1 LVFTTQKETST
12 LTRVL
17 SMPVKVHVVDPS
29 AYTPAYDH
37 ALCAAL
43 ALAGVDVELFTS
55 RFAYG
60 EAPPPAGY
68 SRRELFYRAARGAPA
83 SPLRRALKLAGHV
96 PGMLRYRAAAQAAE
110 LVHFQWL
117 ALPQI
122 DGWLLPRGRPLVLTA
137 HDVLA
142 REPTPAQRSA
152 QLRLYRRMDAVI
164 VHSEHGRA
172 RLIGELGLAPERVHT
187 IPHGAFEHLARLP
200 ETPLPGELA
209 AGPQAT
215 RAPVVLCFGVI
226 RPYKGVDVLIEAW
239 QDGLAGAE
247 LWIVGRPRGVDLR
260 ALARRAP
267 ASVRWVTRYVSDG
280 ELAACFRRADVVVAP
295 YREIEQSG
303 VLATAL
309 AFASP
314 LVLSDVG
321 GFNEVAAAGA
331 AQLVPPGDPAA
342 LREAL
347 VALLGDG
354 GERERLSV
362 AARALAEAEWSW
374 QRVAERTKALY
385 SSLLS

>member
-1 LVFTTQKETST
+1 MFTTQKEIST

-17 SMPVKVHVVDPS
+17 SVSVKVHVVDPS

-60 EAPPPAGY
+60 EAPAPDGY

-117 ALPQI
+117 ALPQL
-122 DGWLLPRGRPLVLTA
+122 DGRLLPRGRPLVLTA

-152 QLRLYRRMDAVI
+152 QLRLYRRMDAVV

-187 IPHGAFEHLARLP
+187 IPHGAFEHLARQP
-200 ETPLPGELA
+200 ETPLPGELT
-209 AGPQAT
+209 QAT
-215 RAPVVLCFGVI
+215 QAPVVLCFGVI
-226 RPYKGVDVLIEAW
+226 RPYKGIDVLLEAW
-239 QDGLAGAE
+239 QDALAGAE
-247 LWIVGRPRGVDLR
+247 LWIVGRPRGVDVD

-280 ELAACFRRADVVVAP
+280 ELAACFRRADIVVAP

-321 GFNEVAAAGA
+321 GFAEVAEAGA
-331 AQLVPPGDPAA
+331 AQLVPQGDPAA
-342 LREAL
+342 LRETL
-347 VALLGDG
+347 VALIGDG
-354 GERERLSV
+354 AERERLSA
-362 AARALAEAEWSW
+362 AARALAGGEWSW
-374 QRVAERTKALY
+374 QRVAQRTKALY